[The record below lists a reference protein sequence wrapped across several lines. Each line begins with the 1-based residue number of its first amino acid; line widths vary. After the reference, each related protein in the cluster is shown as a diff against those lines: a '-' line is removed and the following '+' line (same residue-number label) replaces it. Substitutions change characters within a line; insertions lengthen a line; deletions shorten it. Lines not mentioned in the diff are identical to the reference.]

1 MRNELEEIMHL
12 AESAVTPISGVT
24 VVDAKWIFQG
34 GRRTLEITIHRP
46 AARVS
51 LDDCEQV
58 SRLLE
63 KALDEADPPVVDGAY
78 LLEVQSP
85 GLEREL
91 KTEREFAAFI
101 GEKVEVKTREQHES
115 LGWSFVGRLAGRDRT
130 TITIE
135 QPQPLVIPAKG
146 KKKRPD
152 VVPPVASPETVT
164 LKVEQV
170 AKVKLHPQ
178 FQ

>member
-1 MRNELEEIMHL
+1 MHL

-63 KALDEADPPVVDGAY
+63 KALDESDPPAVEGSY

-91 KTEREFAAFI
+91 KTEREFAAFM
-101 GEKVEVKTREQHES
+101 GEKVEVKTRQQHES
-115 LGWSFVGRLAGRDRT
+115 LGWSFVGRLTGRDQT

-135 QPQPLVIPAKG
+135 HPQPLLAPARG
-146 KKKRPD
+146 RKKKAEA
-152 VVPPVASPETVT
+152 PPTAALETVT
-164 LKVEQV
+164 LNVEQV
-170 AKVKLHPQ
+170 AVVKLHPQ